1 MYLESKQP
9 LPQRPRRVL
18 IVDDDPD
25 IRSLTRTFLEHEGY
39 TVYLSGDPDRA
50 THIFRRSP
58 GIDLLITDYSLPQR
72 SGLDLARELTMLS
85 PALRVLIIS
94 GAILP
99 FPHSDRLSLQGWKFL
114 TKPFSLPNLLAEVHQ
129 ILAPDPY
136 AGSSATLIA

>member
-1 MYLESKQP
+1 MYLESEHS
-9 LPQRPRRVL
+9 LPQRTGRILV
-18 IVDDDPD
+18 VDDDPD
-25 IRSLTRTFLEHEGY
+25 IRSLTRTFLEHEGH

-58 GIDLLITDYSLPQR
+58 GIDLLIADYSLPQR

-85 PALRVLIIS
+85 PSLRVLIIS

-99 FPHSDRLSLQGWKFL
+99 SLHSDRIALQGWKIL
-114 TKPFSLPNLLAEVHQ
+114 TKPFSLPALLAEVHK